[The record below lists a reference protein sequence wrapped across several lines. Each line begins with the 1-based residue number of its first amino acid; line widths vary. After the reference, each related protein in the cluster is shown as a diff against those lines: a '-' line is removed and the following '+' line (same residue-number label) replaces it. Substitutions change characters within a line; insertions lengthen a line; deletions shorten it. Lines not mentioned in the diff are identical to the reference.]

1 MFKVALTARVQ
12 GDLHAPGGTPDEM
25 DFDVARRRVGVTGT
39 LTSHLEFEVE
49 RELEEAATG
58 ATCS

>member
-1 MFKVALTARVQ
+1 
-12 GDLHAPGGTPDEM
+12 M

-39 LTSHLEFEVE
+39 LTSHLEFED
-49 RELEEAATG
+49 RSASSKTAATG